1 MHAYTFLVLGANTTF
16 HTNSYMLLGFLLG
29 SSFYD
34 SCLIGGLVPKIDSI
48 LGTNPPRMNPRSVCI
63 YIRCKNSMPSQVL
76 GFMDSKRFFTL
87 QRWHMQQYSL
97 IAQVK
102 LNIIV
107 YTTKYISLQLKLLA
121 AYLHHITLALSAT
134 LCDTYTFDQY
144 DVQYS

>member
-1 MHAYTFLVLGANTTF
+1 
-16 HTNSYMLLGFLLG
+16 
-29 SSFYD
+29 
-34 SCLIGGLVPKIDSI
+34 
-48 LGTNPPRMNPRSVCI
+48 
-63 YIRCKNSMPSQVL
+63 
-76 GFMDSKRFFTL
+76 
-87 QRWHMQQYSL
+87 MQQYSL